1 MLVRLGVVACLFW
14 LHFAYATTLKIINIV
29 PFGSSSVKILF
40 NQEVKKFKEVS
51 LKNFKSYLELE
62 AILTIPK
69 KHYQFSK
76 QSSITIAQFSPKL
89 ARVVISHAP
98 KMTYEVK
105 ILKDKLYVSIVE
117 KKPLVRHQMA
127 PKPPK
132 HHALKHPTP
141 KPAPKS
147 IKKEAKEK
155 TPIKHAHSKHAHS
168 PLNER
173 SAKKEIP
180 KKEIPKKEILK
191 KEILK
196 KEILKKEIP
205 KKEILKKEIP
215 KKEILK
221 KEIPKKEI
229 PKKEILK
236 KEILK
241 KEILKKEI
249 LKKEIPKKEILKKE
263 IPKKEILKKEIP
275 KKEIPKKEILKKEIP
290 KKEILKKEILKKE
303 ILKKEIPKKEIL
315 KKEIPK
321 KEAENESKNQVFIA
335 EKNDTFIKTKRK
347 KHKKIV
353 LDAGHGGKDCGAMS
367 ANLVCEKDIVL
378 EVVKFLHKELKKRGY
393 SVLLTRDKDIYIDL
407 VGRTELAN
415 RKSADLFISVHA
427 NSIPKHSTSNAH
439 GIETYFL
446 STARSE
452 RARKV
457 AEQENKDDVNL
468 MDYFSKSLLLNSL
481 NTQRLIVSN
490 KLAIDVQY
498 GMLQSIRKNYPD
510 VVDGGVREGPFWV
523 LAGAL
528 MPSILIEI
536 GYNSHAI
543 ESKRIQSKPYQKI
556 LAKGIADGIDSFF
569 SKND

>member
-29 PFGSSSVKILF
+29 PFGSSSVKISF
-40 NQEVKKFKEVS
+40 NQEIKKFKEVS

-117 KKPLVRHQMA
+117 KKPLTKHQMV

-132 HHALKHPTP
+132 HQALKHPTP
-141 KPAPKS
+141 KPTPKS
-147 IKKEAKEK
+147 IKKEAKEIK
-155 TPIKHAHSKHAHS
+155 EKMPTKHARSKHTHS
-168 PLNER
+168 QLNER
-173 SAKKEIP
+173 GA
-180 KKEIPKKEILK
+180 
-191 KEILK
+191 
-196 KEILKKEIP
+196 
-205 KKEILKKEIP
+205 
-215 KKEILK
+215 
-221 KEIPKKEI
+221 
-229 PKKEILK
+229 
-236 KEILK
+236 
-241 KEILKKEI
+241 
-249 LKKEIPKKEILKKE
+249 
-263 IPKKEILKKEIP
+263 
-275 KKEIPKKEILKKEIP
+275 
-290 KKEILKKEILKKE
+290 
-303 ILKKEIPKKEIL
+303 

-321 KEAENESKNQVFIA
+321 KEAENEGKNQVFIA

-407 VGRTELAN
+407 VARTELAN
-415 RKSADLFISVHA
+415 KKSADLFISVHA
-427 NSIPKHSTSNAH
+427 NSIPKRSTSNAH

-457 AEQENKDDVNL
+457 AEQENKDNVNL

>member
-14 LHFAYATTLKIINIV
+14 LHFAYATTLKITNIV

-40 NQEVKKFKEVS
+40 NQEVKKFKEVP

-89 ARVVISHAP
+89 ARVVIGYAP
-98 KMTYEVK
+98 KMTYEIK

-117 KKPLVRHQMA
+117 KKPLAKHQMA
-127 PKPPK
+127 LKPPK
-132 HHALKHPTP
+132 HHALKHTTP
-141 KPAPKS
+141 KPAPKP
-147 IKKEAKEK
+147 IKKEAKKSKETKEK

-180 KKEIPKKEILK
+180 KKEIP
-191 KEILK
+191 
-196 KEILKKEIP
+196 
-205 KKEILKKEIP
+205 
-215 KKEILK
+215 
-221 KEIPKKEI
+221 
-229 PKKEILK
+229 
-236 KEILK
+236 
-241 KEILKKEI
+241 
-249 LKKEIPKKEILKKE
+249 
-263 IPKKEILKKEIP
+263 
-275 KKEIPKKEILKKEIP
+275 
-290 KKEILKKEILKKE
+290 
-303 ILKKEIPKKEIL
+303 

-407 VGRTELAN
+407 VARTELAN
-415 RKSADLFISVHA
+415 KKSADLFISVHA

-498 GMLQSIRKNYPD
+498 GMLQSVRKNYPD

>member
-1 MLVRLGVVACLFW
+1 M
-14 LHFAYATTLKIINIV
+14 HFAYATTLKIINIV

-40 NQEVKKFKEVS
+40 NQEVKKFKEVP

-62 AILTIPK
+62 AVLTIPK

-76 QSSITIAQFSPKL
+76 QSFITIAQFSPKL
-89 ARVVISHAP
+89 VRVVIGYAP
-98 KMTYEVK
+98 KMTYEIK

-117 KKPLVRHQMA
+117 KKPLIRHQMVL
-127 PKPPK
+127 KPPK

-141 KPAPKS
+141 KPAPKP
-147 IKKEAKEK
+147 IKKEAKKSKDTKEK
-155 TPIKHAHSKHAHS
+155 TPIKHARSKHAHS

-173 SAKKEIP
+173 SA
-180 KKEIPKKEILK
+180 
-191 KEILK
+191 
-196 KEILKKEIP
+196 
-205 KKEILKKEIP
+205 
-215 KKEILK
+215 
-221 KEIPKKEI
+221 
-229 PKKEILK
+229 
-236 KEILK
+236 
-241 KEILKKEI
+241 
-249 LKKEIPKKEILKKE
+249 
-263 IPKKEILKKEIP
+263 
-275 KKEIPKKEILKKEIP
+275 
-290 KKEILKKEILKKE
+290 
-303 ILKKEIPKKEIL
+303 

-335 EKNDTFIKTKRK
+335 EKNDTLIKTKRK

-367 ANLVCEKDIVL
+367 TNLVCEKDIVL

-407 VGRTELAN
+407 VARTELAN
-415 RKSADLFISVHA
+415 KKSADLFISVHA

-468 MDYFSKSLLLNSL
+468 MDYFSKSLFLNSL

-498 GMLQSIRKNYPD
+498 GMLQSVRKNYPD

>member
-89 ARVVISHAP
+89 ARVVIGYAP

-105 ILKDKLYVSIVE
+105 ILKDKLYVSIME
-117 KKPLVRHQMA
+117 KKPLIRHQMA
-127 PKPPK
+127 PKTPK

-141 KPAPKS
+141 KPTPKP
-147 IKKEAKEK
+147 IKKETKEAKEK
-155 TPIKHAHSKHAHS
+155 TPTKHAHSKHAHS

-173 SAKKEIP
+173 SAKKEI
-180 KKEIPKKEILK
+180 LK

-196 KEILKKEIP
+196 KEILKKE
-205 KKEILKKEIP
+205 
-215 KKEILK
+215 
-221 KEIPKKEI
+221 
-229 PKKEILK
+229 
-236 KEILK
+236 
-241 KEILKKEI
+241 
-249 LKKEIPKKEILKKE
+249 
-263 IPKKEILKKEIP
+263 
-275 KKEIPKKEILKKEIP
+275 
-290 KKEILKKEILKKE
+290 
-303 ILKKEIPKKEIL
+303 
-315 KKEIPK
+315 
-321 KEAENESKNQVFIA
+321 AENEGKNQVFIA
-335 EKNDTFIKTKRK
+335 EKNDAFIKTKRK

-427 NSIPKHSTSNAH
+427 NSIPKRSTSNAH

>member
-14 LHFAYATTLKIINIV
+14 LHFAYATTLKITNIV
-29 PFGSSSVKILF
+29 PFGSSSVKVVF
-40 NQEVKKFKEVS
+40 NQEIKKFKEVP

-117 KKPLVRHQMA
+117 KKPLIRHQMT

-132 HHALKHPTP
+132 HQTLKHPTP
-141 KPAPKS
+141 KPTPKP
-147 IKKEAKEK
+147 IKKEAKEAKEK
-155 TPIKHAHSKHAHS
+155 TPTKHARSKHAHS
-168 PLNER
+168 QWNER
-173 SAKKEIP
+173 SA
-180 KKEIPKKEILK
+180 
-191 KEILK
+191 
-196 KEILKKEIP
+196 
-205 KKEILKKEIP
+205 
-215 KKEILK
+215 
-221 KEIPKKEI
+221 
-229 PKKEILK
+229 
-236 KEILK
+236 
-241 KEILKKEI
+241 
-249 LKKEIPKKEILKKE
+249 
-263 IPKKEILKKEIP
+263 
-275 KKEIPKKEILKKEIP
+275 
-290 KKEILKKEILKKE
+290 
-303 ILKKEIPKKEIL
+303 

-321 KEAENESKNQVFIA
+321 KEAENESKNQVFII
-335 EKNDTFIKTKRK
+335 EKNDTLIKTKRK

-407 VGRTELAN
+407 VARTELAN
-415 RKSADLFISVHA
+415 KKSADLFISVHA

-468 MDYFSKSLLLNSL
+468 MDYFSKSLFLNSL

-498 GMLQSIRKNYPD
+498 GMLQSVRKNYPD

-536 GYNSHAI
+536 GYNSHAT

>member
-1 MLVRLGVVACLFW
+1 M
-14 LHFAYATTLKIINIV
+14 HFAYATTLKIINIV
-29 PFGSSSVKILF
+29 PFGSSSVKISF
-40 NQEVKKFKEVS
+40 NQEIKKFKEVS

-89 ARVVISHAP
+89 ARVVISHAS

-117 KKPLVRHQMA
+117 KKPLSRHQMA

-155 TPIKHAHSKHAHS
+155 TPTKHARSKHAHS
-168 PLNER
+168 QWNER

-180 KKEIPKKEILK
+180 KKEIPKKEI
-191 KEILK
+191 
-196 KEILKKEIP
+196 
-205 KKEILKKEIP
+205 
-215 KKEILK
+215 
-221 KEIPKKEI
+221 
-229 PKKEILK
+229 
-236 KEILK
+236 
-241 KEILKKEI
+241 
-249 LKKEIPKKEILKKE
+249 
-263 IPKKEILKKEIP
+263 
-275 KKEIPKKEILKKEIP
+275 
-290 KKEILKKEILKKE
+290 
-303 ILKKEIPKKEIL
+303 
-315 KKEIPK
+315 PK
-321 KEAENESKNQVFIA
+321 KEAENEGKNQVFIA
-335 EKNDTFIKTKRK
+335 EKNDASIKTKRK

-407 VGRTELAN
+407 VARTELAN
-415 RKSADLFISVHA
+415 KKSADLFISVHA
-427 NSIPKHSTSNAH
+427 NSIPKRSTSNAH

-457 AEQENKDDVNL
+457 AEQENKDNVNL

>member
-40 NQEVKKFKEVS
+40 NQEIKKFKEVP

-76 QSSITIAQFSPKL
+76 QSFITIAQFSPKL
-89 ARVVISHAP
+89 ARVVIGYAP
-98 KMTYEVK
+98 KMTYEIK

-117 KKPLVRHQMA
+117 KKPLIRHQRA

-141 KPAPKS
+141 KPTPKP
-147 IKKEAKEK
+147 IKKEAKKSKETKEK
-155 TPIKHAHSKHAHS
+155 TPIKHVHSKHAHS

-180 KKEIPKKEILK
+180 KKEIPKKEI
-191 KEILK
+191 
-196 KEILKKEIP
+196 P
-205 KKEILKKEIP
+205 
-215 KKEILK
+215 K

-229 PKKEILK
+229 PKKEI
-236 KEILK
+236 
-241 KEILKKEI
+241 
-249 LKKEIPKKEILKKE
+249 P
-263 IPKKEILKKEIP
+263 
-275 KKEIPKKEILKKEIP
+275 
-290 KKEILKKEILKKE
+290 
-303 ILKKEIPKKEIL
+303 

-335 EKNDTFIKTKRK
+335 EKNETLIKTKRK

-407 VGRTELAN
+407 VARTGLAN
-415 RKSADLFISVHA
+415 KKSADLFISVHA

>member
-1 MLVRLGVVACLFW
+1 M
-14 LHFAYATTLKIINIV
+14 HFACATTLKIINIV
-29 PFGSSSVKILF
+29 PFGSSSVKISF
-40 NQEVKKFKEVS
+40 NQEIKKFKEVS

-117 KKPLVRHQMA
+117 KKPLTRHQMA

-141 KPAPKS
+141 KPTPKS
-147 IKKEAKEK
+147 IKKEAKEVKEK
-155 TPIKHAHSKHAHS
+155 TPTKHARSKHAHS
-168 PLNER
+168 QLNER
-173 SAKKEIP
+173 SA
-180 KKEIPKKEILK
+180 
-191 KEILK
+191 
-196 KEILKKEIP
+196 
-205 KKEILKKEIP
+205 
-215 KKEILK
+215 
-221 KEIPKKEI
+221 
-229 PKKEILK
+229 
-236 KEILK
+236 
-241 KEILKKEI
+241 
-249 LKKEIPKKEILKKE
+249 
-263 IPKKEILKKEIP
+263 
-275 KKEIPKKEILKKEIP
+275 
-290 KKEILKKEILKKE
+290 
-303 ILKKEIPKKEIL
+303 

-335 EKNDTFIKTKRK
+335 EKNDAFIKTKRK

-407 VGRTELAN
+407 VARTELAN
-415 RKSADLFISVHA
+415 KKSADLFISVHA
-427 NSIPKHSTSNAH
+427 NSIPKRSTSNAH

-457 AEQENKDDVNL
+457 AEQENKDNVNL

>member
-14 LHFAYATTLKIINIV
+14 LHFACATTLKIINIM

-40 NQEVKKFKEVS
+40 NQEVKKFKEVP

-147 IKKEAKEK
+147 IKKEAKEAKEK
-155 TPIKHAHSKHAHS
+155 TPIKHARSKHVHP

-180 KKEIPKKEILK
+180 KKEIPKKEI
-191 KEILK
+191 
-196 KEILKKEIP
+196 P
-205 KKEILKKEIP
+205 
-215 KKEILK
+215 K

-229 PKKEILK
+229 P
-236 KEILK
+236 
-241 KEILKKEI
+241 
-249 LKKEIPKKEILKKE
+249 
-263 IPKKEILKKEIP
+263 
-275 KKEIPKKEILKKEIP
+275 
-290 KKEILKKEILKKE
+290 
-303 ILKKEIPKKEIL
+303 

-321 KEAENESKNQVFIA
+321 KEAENESKNPIFIA
-335 EKNDTFIKTKRK
+335 EKNDTLIKTKRK

-427 NSIPKHSTSNAH
+427 NSIPKRSTSNAH

>member
-14 LHFAYATTLKIINIV
+14 LHFAYATTLKITNIV

-40 NQEVKKFKEVS
+40 NQEVKKFKEVP

-76 QSSITIAQFSPKL
+76 QSFITIAQFSPKL
-89 ARVVISHAP
+89 ARVVIGYAP
-98 KMTYEVK
+98 KMTYEIK
-105 ILKDKLYVSIVE
+105 ILKNKLYVSIVE
-117 KKPLVRHQMA
+117 KKPLIRHQMA
-127 PKPPK
+127 LKPPK
-132 HHALKHPTP
+132 HHALKHQTP
-141 KPAPKS
+141 KPAPKP
-147 IKKEAKEK
+147 IKKESKETKEK
-155 TPIKHAHSKHAHS
+155 TPTKHAHSKHTHS

-173 SAKKEIP
+173 NAKKEIP
-180 KKEIPKKEILK
+180 KKEIPKKEI
-191 KEILK
+191 
-196 KEILKKEIP
+196 P
-205 KKEILKKEIP
+205 
-215 KKEILK
+215 K

-229 PKKEILK
+229 P
-236 KEILK
+236 
-241 KEILKKEI
+241 
-249 LKKEIPKKEILKKE
+249 
-263 IPKKEILKKEIP
+263 
-275 KKEIPKKEILKKEIP
+275 
-290 KKEILKKEILKKE
+290 
-303 ILKKEIPKKEIL
+303 

-335 EKNDTFIKTKRK
+335 EKNDTLIKTKRK

-407 VGRTELAN
+407 VARTELAN

-468 MDYFSKSLLLNSL
+468 MDYFSKSLFLNSL
-481 NTQRLIVSN
+481 NTQRLIISN

-498 GMLQSIRKNYPD
+498 GMLQSVRKNYPD

>member
-14 LHFAYATTLKIINIV
+14 LHYAYATTLKIINIV
-29 PFGSSSVKILF
+29 PFGSSSVKIVF

-62 AILTIPK
+62 AVLTIPK

-76 QSSITIAQFSPKL
+76 QSFITIAQFSPKL
-89 ARVVISHAP
+89 ARVVIGYAP

-132 HHALKHPTP
+132 YHALKHPTP
-141 KPAPKS
+141 KP

-155 TPIKHAHSKHAHS
+155 TPIKHVHSKHTHS
-168 PLNER
+168 QLNER

-180 KKEIPKKEILK
+180 KKEIL
-191 KEILK
+191 
-196 KEILKKEIP
+196 
-205 KKEILKKEIP
+205 
-215 KKEILK
+215 
-221 KEIPKKEI
+221 
-229 PKKEILK
+229 
-236 KEILK
+236 
-241 KEILKKEI
+241 
-249 LKKEIPKKEILKKE
+249 
-263 IPKKEILKKEIP
+263 
-275 KKEIPKKEILKKEIP
+275 
-290 KKEILKKEILKKE
+290 
-303 ILKKEIPKKEIL
+303 KKEIL

-335 EKNDTFIKTKRK
+335 EKNDAFSKTKRK
-347 KHKKIV
+347 KYKKIV

-407 VGRTELAN
+407 VARTELAN

-427 NSIPKHSTSNAH
+427 NSIPKRSTSNAH

-498 GMLQSIRKNYPD
+498 GMLQSVRKNYPD

>member
-1 MLVRLGVVACLFW
+1 M
-14 LHFAYATTLKIINIV
+14 HFAYATTLKITNIV
-29 PFGSSSVKILF
+29 PFGSSSVKMVF
-40 NQEVKKFKEVS
+40 NQEIKKFKEVP

-62 AILTIPK
+62 AVLTIPK

-76 QSSITIAQFSPKL
+76 QSFITIAQFSPKL

-105 ILKDKLYVSIVE
+105 ILKNKLYVSIVE
-117 KKPLVRHQMA
+117 KKPLIRHQMT
-127 PKPPK
+127 PKLPK
-132 HHALKHPTP
+132 HHALKHQTPKPTP
-141 KPAPKS
+141 KP
-147 IKKEAKEK
+147 IKKEAKEAKEK
-155 TPIKHAHSKHAHS
+155 TPTKHAHSKPTHP

-173 SAKKEIP
+173 ST
-180 KKEIPKKEILK
+180 
-191 KEILK
+191 
-196 KEILKKEIP
+196 
-205 KKEILKKEIP
+205 
-215 KKEILK
+215 
-221 KEIPKKEI
+221 
-229 PKKEILK
+229 
-236 KEILK
+236 
-241 KEILKKEI
+241 
-249 LKKEIPKKEILKKE
+249 
-263 IPKKEILKKEIP
+263 
-275 KKEIPKKEILKKEIP
+275 
-290 KKEILKKEILKKE
+290 
-303 ILKKEIPKKEIL
+303 

-321 KEAENESKNQVFIA
+321 KEAENESKNQIFIA

-407 VGRTELAN
+407 VARTELAN
-415 RKSADLFISVHA
+415 KKSADLFISVHA

-468 MDYFSKSLLLNSL
+468 MDYFSKSLFLNSL

-498 GMLQSIRKNYPD
+498 GMLQSVRKNYPD

>member
-1 MLVRLGVVACLFW
+1 MLVRLGVVACLLW
-14 LHFAYATTLKIINIV
+14 LHFAYATTLKITNIV
-29 PFGSSSVKILF
+29 PFGSSSVKVVF
-40 NQEVKKFKEVS
+40 NQEIKKFKEVS

-62 AILTIPK
+62 AVLTIPK

-89 ARVVISHAP
+89 ARVVIGYAP
-98 KMTYEVK
+98 KMTYEIK

-117 KKPLVRHQMA
+117 KKPLARHQMA

-132 HHALKHPTP
+132 HHALKHTTPKPTP
-141 KPAPKS
+141 KP
-147 IKKEAKEK
+147 IKKEAKKTKEK
-155 TPIKHAHSKHAHS
+155 TPTKHAHSKQTHS

-173 SAKKEIP
+173 NAKKEIP
-180 KKEIPKKEILK
+180 KKEIPKKEI
-191 KEILK
+191 
-196 KEILKKEIP
+196 P
-205 KKEILKKEIP
+205 
-215 KKEILK
+215 
-221 KEIPKKEI
+221 
-229 PKKEILK
+229 
-236 KEILK
+236 
-241 KEILKKEI
+241 
-249 LKKEIPKKEILKKE
+249 
-263 IPKKEILKKEIP
+263 
-275 KKEIPKKEILKKEIP
+275 
-290 KKEILKKEILKKE
+290 
-303 ILKKEIPKKEIL
+303 

-321 KEAENESKNQVFIA
+321 KEAENESKNQIFIA

-407 VGRTELAN
+407 VARTELAN
-415 RKSADLFISVHA
+415 KKSADLFISVHA

-498 GMLQSIRKNYPD
+498 GMLQSVRKNYPD

-543 ESKRIQSKPYQKI
+543 ESKRIHTKPYQKI

>member
-1 MLVRLGVVACLFW
+1 M
-14 LHFAYATTLKIINIV
+14 HFAYATTLKIINIV

-76 QSSITIAQFSPKL
+76 QSSITIAQFSPRL
-89 ARVVISHAP
+89 VRVVISHAP
-98 KMTYEVK
+98 RMTYEIK

-117 KKPLVRHQMA
+117 KKPLIRHQMVL
-127 PKPPK
+127 KPSK

-141 KPAPKS
+141 KPAPKP
-147 IKKEAKEK
+147 IKKEIKEAKEK

-180 KKEIPKKEILK
+180 KKE
-191 KEILK
+191 
-196 KEILKKEIP
+196 
-205 KKEILKKEIP
+205 
-215 KKEILK
+215 
-221 KEIPKKEI
+221 
-229 PKKEILK
+229 
-236 KEILK
+236 
-241 KEILKKEI
+241 
-249 LKKEIPKKEILKKE
+249 
-263 IPKKEILKKEIP
+263 
-275 KKEIPKKEILKKEIP
+275 
-290 KKEILKKEILKKE
+290 
-303 ILKKEIPKKEIL
+303 
-315 KKEIPK
+315 
-321 KEAENESKNQVFIA
+321 AENEGKNQVFIA
-335 EKNDTFIKTKRK
+335 EKNDISIKTKRK

-407 VGRTELAN
+407 VARTELAN

>member
-1 MLVRLGVVACLFW
+1 MLVRLGVVACLLW
-14 LHFAYATTLKIINIV
+14 LHFAYATTLKIISIV

-89 ARVVISHAP
+89 ARVVIGYAP

-117 KKPLVRHQMA
+117 KKPLIRHQMVL
-127 PKPPK
+127 KPPK

-141 KPAPKS
+141 KPTPKS
-147 IKKEAKEK
+147 IKKEAKEAKEAKEK
-155 TPIKHAHSKHAHS
+155 TPTKHAHSKHAHS

-173 SAKKEIP
+173 SA
-180 KKEIPKKEILK
+180 
-191 KEILK
+191 
-196 KEILKKEIP
+196 
-205 KKEILKKEIP
+205 
-215 KKEILK
+215 
-221 KEIPKKEI
+221 
-229 PKKEILK
+229 
-236 KEILK
+236 
-241 KEILKKEI
+241 
-249 LKKEIPKKEILKKE
+249 
-263 IPKKEILKKEIP
+263 
-275 KKEIPKKEILKKEIP
+275 
-290 KKEILKKEILKKE
+290 
-303 ILKKEIPKKEIL
+303 

-378 EVVKFLHKELKKRGY
+378 EVVKFLYKELKKRGY

-407 VGRTELAN
+407 VARTELAN

>member
-14 LHFAYATTLKIINIV
+14 LHFACATTLKIINIV
-29 PFGSSSVKILF
+29 PFGSSSVKISF
-40 NQEVKKFKEVS
+40 NQEIKKFKEVS

-105 ILKDKLYVSIVE
+105 ILKDKLYISIVE
-117 KKPLVRHQMA
+117 KKPLIRHQMVL
-127 PKPPK
+127 KPPK
-132 HHALKHPTP
+132 HHALKHTTPKPTP
-141 KPAPKS
+141 KP
-147 IKKEAKEK
+147 IKKEAKKSKETKEK
-155 TPIKHAHSKHAHS
+155 TPIKHARSKHVHS

-173 SAKKEIP
+173 SA
-180 KKEIPKKEILK
+180 
-191 KEILK
+191 
-196 KEILKKEIP
+196 
-205 KKEILKKEIP
+205 
-215 KKEILK
+215 
-221 KEIPKKEI
+221 
-229 PKKEILK
+229 
-236 KEILK
+236 
-241 KEILKKEI
+241 
-249 LKKEIPKKEILKKE
+249 
-263 IPKKEILKKEIP
+263 
-275 KKEIPKKEILKKEIP
+275 
-290 KKEILKKEILKKE
+290 
-303 ILKKEIPKKEIL
+303 

-468 MDYFSKSLLLNSL
+468 MDYFSKSLFLNSL

>member
-29 PFGSSSVKILF
+29 PFGSSSVKISF

-117 KKPLVRHQMA
+117 KKPLNKHQMA
-127 PKPPK
+127 PKTPK

-141 KPAPKS
+141 KPVPKP
-147 IKKEAKEK
+147 IKKEVKEIKEK
-155 TPIKHAHSKHAHS
+155 TSTKHARSKHAHS

-173 SAKKEIP
+173 STKKEIP
-180 KKEIPKKEILK
+180 KKEIPKKEI
-191 KEILK
+191 
-196 KEILKKEIP
+196 P
-205 KKEILKKEIP
+205 
-215 KKEILK
+215 
-221 KEIPKKEI
+221 
-229 PKKEILK
+229 
-236 KEILK
+236 
-241 KEILKKEI
+241 
-249 LKKEIPKKEILKKE
+249 
-263 IPKKEILKKEIP
+263 
-275 KKEIPKKEILKKEIP
+275 
-290 KKEILKKEILKKE
+290 
-303 ILKKEIPKKEIL
+303 

-321 KEAENESKNQVFIA
+321 KEAENESKNPIFIA
-335 EKNDTFIKTKRK
+335 EKNDTSIKTKRK

-415 RKSADLFISVHA
+415 KKSADLFISVHA

>member
-1 MLVRLGVVACLFW
+1 M
-14 LHFAYATTLKIINIV
+14 HFAYATTLKIINIV
-29 PFGSSSVKILF
+29 PFGSSSVKISF
-40 NQEVKKFKEVS
+40 NQEIKKFKEVS

-76 QSSITIAQFSPKL
+76 QSFITIAQFSPKL

-105 ILKDKLYVSIVE
+105 IFKDKLYVSIVE
-117 KKPLVRHQMA
+117 KKPLTRHQMM

-147 IKKEAKEK
+147 IKKEVKELKEK
-155 TPIKHAHSKHAHS
+155 TPTKHARSKHTHS
-168 PLNER
+168 QWNER
-173 SAKKEIP
+173 STKKEIP
-180 KKEIPKKEILK
+180 KKEIPKKEI
-191 KEILK
+191 
-196 KEILKKEIP
+196 
-205 KKEILKKEIP
+205 
-215 KKEILK
+215 
-221 KEIPKKEI
+221 
-229 PKKEILK
+229 
-236 KEILK
+236 
-241 KEILKKEI
+241 
-249 LKKEIPKKEILKKE
+249 
-263 IPKKEILKKEIP
+263 
-275 KKEIPKKEILKKEIP
+275 
-290 KKEILKKEILKKE
+290 
-303 ILKKEIPKKEIL
+303 
-315 KKEIPK
+315 PK
-321 KEAENESKNQVFIA
+321 KEAENEGKNQVFIA
-335 EKNDTFIKTKRK
+335 EKNDAFIKTKRK

-407 VGRTELAN
+407 VARTELAN
-415 RKSADLFISVHA
+415 KKSADLFISVHA
-427 NSIPKHSTSNAH
+427 NSIPKRSTSNAH

-457 AEQENKDDVNL
+457 AEQENKDNVNL

>member
-14 LHFAYATTLKIINIV
+14 LHFAYATTLKITNIV
-29 PFGSSSVKILF
+29 PFGSSSVKIVF
-40 NQEVKKFKEVS
+40 NQEIKKFKEVP

-76 QSSITIAQFSPKL
+76 QSFITIAQFSPKL
-89 ARVVISHAP
+89 ARVVIGYAP
-98 KMTYEVK
+98 KMTYEIK
-105 ILKDKLYVSIVE
+105 ILKDKLYISIVE
-117 KKPLVRHQMA
+117 KKPLIRHQMA

-132 HHALKHPTP
+132 HHALKHQTPKPTP
-141 KPAPKS
+141 KP
-147 IKKEAKEK
+147 IKKEAKKSKETKEK
-155 TPIKHAHSKHAHS
+155 TPTKHAHSKHAHS

-180 KKEIPKKEILK
+180 KKEIP
-191 KEILK
+191 
-196 KEILKKEIP
+196 
-205 KKEILKKEIP
+205 
-215 KKEILK
+215 
-221 KEIPKKEI
+221 
-229 PKKEILK
+229 
-236 KEILK
+236 
-241 KEILKKEI
+241 
-249 LKKEIPKKEILKKE
+249 
-263 IPKKEILKKEIP
+263 
-275 KKEIPKKEILKKEIP
+275 
-290 KKEILKKEILKKE
+290 
-303 ILKKEIPKKEIL
+303 

-407 VGRTELAN
+407 VARTELAN
-415 RKSADLFISVHA
+415 KKSADLFISVHA
-427 NSIPKHSTSNAH
+427 NSIPKHSASNAH

>member
-14 LHFAYATTLKIINIV
+14 LHFACATTLKITNIV

-40 NQEVKKFKEVS
+40 NQEIKKFKEVP

-62 AILTIPK
+62 AVLTIPK

-89 ARVVISHAP
+89 ARVVIGYAP
-98 KMTYEVK
+98 KMTYEIK

-117 KKPLVRHQMA
+117 KKPLARHQMVL
-127 PKPPK
+127 KPPK
-132 HHALKHPTP
+132 HHALKHTTPKPTP
-141 KPAPKS
+141 KP
-147 IKKEAKEK
+147 IKKEAKKSKETKEK

-173 SAKKEIP
+173 STKKEIP
-180 KKEIPKKEILK
+180 KKEIPKKEI
-191 KEILK
+191 
-196 KEILKKEIP
+196 P
-205 KKEILKKEIP
+205 
-215 KKEILK
+215 
-221 KEIPKKEI
+221 
-229 PKKEILK
+229 
-236 KEILK
+236 
-241 KEILKKEI
+241 
-249 LKKEIPKKEILKKE
+249 
-263 IPKKEILKKEIP
+263 
-275 KKEIPKKEILKKEIP
+275 
-290 KKEILKKEILKKE
+290 
-303 ILKKEIPKKEIL
+303 

-321 KEAENESKNQVFIA
+321 KEAENEGKNQVFIA
-335 EKNDTFIKTKRK
+335 EKNETLIKTKRK

-407 VGRTELAN
+407 VARTELAN
-415 RKSADLFISVHA
+415 KKSADLFISVHA
-427 NSIPKHSTSNAH
+427 NSIPKRSTSNAH

-468 MDYFSKSLLLNSL
+468 MDYFSKSLFLNSL

-498 GMLQSIRKNYPD
+498 GMLQSVRKNYPD

>member
-14 LHFAYATTLKIINIV
+14 LHFAYATTLKITNIV
-29 PFGSSSVKILF
+29 PFGSSSVKISF
-40 NQEVKKFKEVS
+40 NQEIKKFKEVS

-89 ARVVISHAP
+89 VRVVISHAP
-98 KMTYEVK
+98 KMTYEIK

-117 KKPLVRHQMA
+117 KKPLSRHQMVL
-127 PKPPK
+127 KPPK
-132 HHALKHPTP
+132 HHALKHTTP

-147 IKKEAKEK
+147 IKKEAKEAKEK

-180 KKEIPKKEILK
+180 KKEIPKKEI
-191 KEILK
+191 
-196 KEILKKEIP
+196 P
-205 KKEILKKEIP
+205 
-215 KKEILK
+215 
-221 KEIPKKEI
+221 
-229 PKKEILK
+229 
-236 KEILK
+236 
-241 KEILKKEI
+241 
-249 LKKEIPKKEILKKE
+249 
-263 IPKKEILKKEIP
+263 
-275 KKEIPKKEILKKEIP
+275 
-290 KKEILKKEILKKE
+290 
-303 ILKKEIPKKEIL
+303 

-415 RKSADLFISVHA
+415 KKGADLFISVHA

-468 MDYFSKSLLLNSL
+468 MDYFSKSLFLNSL

-498 GMLQSIRKNYPD
+498 GMLQSVRKNYPD

>member
-14 LHFAYATTLKIINIV
+14 LHFACATTLKIINIV
-29 PFGSSSVKILF
+29 PFGSSSVKISF

-89 ARVVISHAP
+89 ARVVISYAP

-117 KKPLVRHQMA
+117 KKPLTKHQMA

-147 IKKEAKEK
+147 IKKEAKEVKEK
-155 TPIKHAHSKHAHS
+155 TPTKHAHSKHTYS
-168 PLNER
+168 QLNER

-180 KKEIPKKEILK
+180 KKEIPKKEI
-191 KEILK
+191 
-196 KEILKKEIP
+196 P
-205 KKEILKKEIP
+205 
-215 KKEILK
+215 K

-229 PKKEILK
+229 PKKEI
-236 KEILK
+236 
-241 KEILKKEI
+241 
-249 LKKEIPKKEILKKE
+249 P
-263 IPKKEILKKEIP
+263 KKEIP
-275 KKEIPKKEILKKEIP
+275 KKEIPKKEIPKKEIP
-290 KKEILKKEILKKE
+290 
-303 ILKKEIPKKEIL
+303 

-335 EKNDTFIKTKRK
+335 EKNDASIKTKRK

-407 VGRTELAN
+407 VARTELAN
-415 RKSADLFISVHA
+415 KKSADLFISVHA
-427 NSIPKHSTSNAH
+427 NSIPKRSTSNAH

-457 AEQENKDDVNL
+457 AEQENKDNVNL

>member
-14 LHFAYATTLKIINIV
+14 LHFACATTLKIINIV
-29 PFGSSSVKILF
+29 PFGSSSVKISF
-40 NQEVKKFKEVS
+40 NQEIKKFKEVS

-76 QSSITIAQFSPKL
+76 QSSITIAQFNPKL

-117 KKPLVRHQMA
+117 KKPLAKHQMA

-132 HHALKHPTP
+132 HRTLKHQTP

-147 IKKEAKEK
+147 IKKEIKEK
-155 TPIKHAHSKHAHS
+155 TPTKHARSKHVHS
-168 PLNER
+168 QLNER
-173 SAKKEIP
+173 SA
-180 KKEIPKKEILK
+180 
-191 KEILK
+191 
-196 KEILKKEIP
+196 
-205 KKEILKKEIP
+205 
-215 KKEILK
+215 
-221 KEIPKKEI
+221 
-229 PKKEILK
+229 
-236 KEILK
+236 
-241 KEILKKEI
+241 
-249 LKKEIPKKEILKKE
+249 
-263 IPKKEILKKEIP
+263 
-275 KKEIPKKEILKKEIP
+275 
-290 KKEILKKEILKKE
+290 
-303 ILKKEIPKKEIL
+303 

-335 EKNDTFIKTKRK
+335 EKNDTFIKNKRK

-407 VGRTELAN
+407 VARTELAN
-415 RKSADLFISVHA
+415 KKSADLFISVHA
-427 NSIPKHSTSNAH
+427 NSIPKRSTSNAH

-457 AEQENKDDVNL
+457 AEQENKDNVNL

>member
-1 MLVRLGVVACLFW
+1 MLVRLGVVACLLW
-14 LHFAYATTLKIINIV
+14 LHFACATTLKITNIV
-29 PFGSSSVKILF
+29 PFGSSSVKMVF
-40 NQEVKKFKEVS
+40 NQEVKKFKEVP

-62 AILTIPK
+62 AVLTIPK

-76 QSSITIAQFSPKL
+76 QSFITIAQFSPKL

-98 KMTYEVK
+98 KMTYEIK

-117 KKPLVRHQMA
+117 KKPLIRHQMVL
-127 PKPPK
+127 KPPK
-132 HHALKHPTP
+132 HHALKHTTP
-141 KPAPKS
+141 KPAPKP
-147 IKKEAKEK
+147 IKKETKKSKEAKGK
-155 TPIKHAHSKHAHS
+155 TLIKHARSKHAHS

-173 SAKKEIP
+173 SAKKEI
-180 KKEIPKKEILK
+180 L
-191 KEILK
+191 
-196 KEILKKEIP
+196 
-205 KKEILKKEIP
+205 
-215 KKEILK
+215 
-221 KEIPKKEI
+221 
-229 PKKEILK
+229 
-236 KEILK
+236 
-241 KEILKKEI
+241 
-249 LKKEIPKKEILKKE
+249 
-263 IPKKEILKKEIP
+263 
-275 KKEIPKKEILKKEIP
+275 
-290 KKEILKKEILKKE
+290 
-303 ILKKEIPKKEIL
+303 
-315 KKEIPK
+315 K
-321 KEAENESKNQVFIA
+321 KEAENESKNQIFIA
-335 EKNDTFIKTKRK
+335 EKNDTLIKTKRK

-468 MDYFSKSLLLNSL
+468 MDYFSKSLFLNSL

>member
-1 MLVRLGVVACLFW
+1 M
-14 LHFAYATTLKIINIV
+14 HFACATTLKITNIV

-40 NQEVKKFKEVS
+40 NQEVKKFKEVP

-76 QSSITIAQFSPKL
+76 QSFITIAQFSPKL
-89 ARVVISHAP
+89 ARVVIGYAP

-117 KKPLVRHQMA
+117 KKPLARHQIT

-132 HHALKHPTP
+132 HHAPKHTTLKPTP
-141 KPAPKS
+141 KPIKKEAKKS
-147 IKKEAKEK
+147 KEAKEK
-155 TPIKHAHSKHAHS
+155 TPTKHARSKHAHS

-173 SAKKEIP
+173 SA
-180 KKEIPKKEILK
+180 
-191 KEILK
+191 
-196 KEILKKEIP
+196 
-205 KKEILKKEIP
+205 
-215 KKEILK
+215 
-221 KEIPKKEI
+221 
-229 PKKEILK
+229 
-236 KEILK
+236 
-241 KEILKKEI
+241 
-249 LKKEIPKKEILKKE
+249 
-263 IPKKEILKKEIP
+263 
-275 KKEIPKKEILKKEIP
+275 
-290 KKEILKKEILKKE
+290 
-303 ILKKEIPKKEIL
+303 

-335 EKNDTFIKTKRK
+335 EKNDTFIKTKHK

-378 EVVKFLHKELKKRGY
+378 EVVKFLYKELKKRGY
-393 SVLLTRDKDIYIDL
+393 SVLLTRDKDVYIDL

-415 RKSADLFISVHA
+415 KKGADLFISVHA

-468 MDYFSKSLLLNSL
+468 MDYFSKSLFLNSL
-481 NTQRLIVSN
+481 NTQRLIISN

-498 GMLQSIRKNYPD
+498 GMLQSVRKNYPD

>member
-1 MLVRLGVVACLFW
+1 MLVRLGVVACLLW

-40 NQEVKKFKEVS
+40 NQEVKKFKEVP

-62 AILTIPK
+62 AVLTIPK

-76 QSSITIAQFSPKL
+76 QSFITIAQFSPKL
-89 ARVVISHAP
+89 ARVVISYAP
-98 KMTYEVK
+98 KMTYEIK

-127 PKPPK
+127 LKPPK
-132 HHALKHPTP
+132 HHALKHTTPKPTP
-141 KPAPKS
+141 KP
-147 IKKEAKEK
+147 IKKEAKKSKETKEK
-155 TPIKHAHSKHAHS
+155 TPTKHAHSKHAHS

-180 KKEIPKKEILK
+180 KKEIPKKEI
-191 KEILK
+191 
-196 KEILKKEIP
+196 
-205 KKEILKKEIP
+205 
-215 KKEILK
+215 
-221 KEIPKKEI
+221 
-229 PKKEILK
+229 
-236 KEILK
+236 
-241 KEILKKEI
+241 
-249 LKKEIPKKEILKKE
+249 
-263 IPKKEILKKEIP
+263 
-275 KKEIPKKEILKKEIP
+275 
-290 KKEILKKEILKKE
+290 
-303 ILKKEIPKKEIL
+303 
-315 KKEIPK
+315 PK
-321 KEAENESKNQVFIA
+321 KEAENEGKNQVFIA
-335 EKNDTFIKTKRK
+335 EKNETLIKTKRK

-378 EVVKFLHKELKKRGY
+378 EVVKFLYKELKKRGY

-407 VGRTELAN
+407 VARTELAN
-415 RKSADLFISVHA
+415 KKSADLFISVHA

>member
-1 MLVRLGVVACLFW
+1 M
-14 LHFAYATTLKIINIV
+14 HFAYATTLKIINIV
-29 PFGSSSVKILF
+29 PFGSSSVKISF
-40 NQEVKKFKEVS
+40 NQEIKKFKEVS

-69 KHYQFSK
+69 KYYQFSK

-117 KKPLVRHQMA
+117 KKPLTRHQMA

-147 IKKEAKEK
+147 IKKEAKEIKEK
-155 TPIKHAHSKHAHS
+155 TPTKHARSKHAHS
-168 PLNER
+168 QWNER

-180 KKEIPKKEILK
+180 KKEIPKKEI
-191 KEILK
+191 
-196 KEILKKEIP
+196 P
-205 KKEILKKEIP
+205 
-215 KKEILK
+215 K

-229 PKKEILK
+229 P
-236 KEILK
+236 
-241 KEILKKEI
+241 
-249 LKKEIPKKEILKKE
+249 
-263 IPKKEILKKEIP
+263 
-275 KKEIPKKEILKKEIP
+275 
-290 KKEILKKEILKKE
+290 
-303 ILKKEIPKKEIL
+303 

-335 EKNDTFIKTKRK
+335 EKNDAFIKTKHK

-407 VGRTELAN
+407 VARTELAN
-415 RKSADLFISVHA
+415 KKSADLFISVHA

-457 AEQENKDDVNL
+457 AEQENKDNVNL

>member
-1 MLVRLGVVACLFW
+1 MLVRLGVVACLLW
-14 LHFAYATTLKIINIV
+14 LHFAYATTLKITNIV

-40 NQEVKKFKEVS
+40 NQEIKKFKEVP

-76 QSSITIAQFSPKL
+76 QSFITIAQFSPKL
-89 ARVVISHAP
+89 ARVVIGYAP

-105 ILKDKLYVSIVE
+105 ILKNKLYVSIVE
-117 KKPLVRHQMA
+117 KKPLIRHQMA
-127 PKPPK
+127 LKPPK
-132 HHALKHPTP
+132 HHALKHTTP
-141 KPAPKS
+141 KPAPKP
-147 IKKEAKEK
+147 IKKEAKEVKEK
-155 TPIKHAHSKHAHS
+155 TPTKHAHSKHAHS

-173 SAKKEIP
+173 NA
-180 KKEIPKKEILK
+180 
-191 KEILK
+191 
-196 KEILKKEIP
+196 
-205 KKEILKKEIP
+205 
-215 KKEILK
+215 
-221 KEIPKKEI
+221 
-229 PKKEILK
+229 
-236 KEILK
+236 
-241 KEILKKEI
+241 
-249 LKKEIPKKEILKKE
+249 
-263 IPKKEILKKEIP
+263 
-275 KKEIPKKEILKKEIP
+275 
-290 KKEILKKEILKKE
+290 
-303 ILKKEIPKKEIL
+303 

-335 EKNDTFIKTKRK
+335 EKNDTFIKTKHK

-407 VGRTELAN
+407 VARTELAN
-415 RKSADLFISVHA
+415 KKSADLFISVHA

-498 GMLQSIRKNYPD
+498 GMLQSVRKNYPD

>member
-14 LHFAYATTLKIINIV
+14 LHFAYATTLKITNIV
-29 PFGSSSVKILF
+29 PFGSSSVKMVF
-40 NQEVKKFKEVS
+40 NQEVKKFKEVP

-76 QSSITIAQFSPKL
+76 QSFITIAQFSPKL
-89 ARVVISHAP
+89 ARVVIGYAP

-117 KKPLVRHQMA
+117 KKPLIRHQMA
-127 PKPPK
+127 LKPPK
-132 HHALKHPTP
+132 HHALKHTTP
-141 KPAPKS
+141 KLAPKS
-147 IKKEAKEK
+147 IKKEAKKSQETKEK
-155 TPIKHAHSKHAHS
+155 TPTKHAHSKQTRS

-180 KKEIPKKEILK
+180 KKE
-191 KEILK
+191 
-196 KEILKKEIP
+196 
-205 KKEILKKEIP
+205 
-215 KKEILK
+215 
-221 KEIPKKEI
+221 
-229 PKKEILK
+229 
-236 KEILK
+236 
-241 KEILKKEI
+241 
-249 LKKEIPKKEILKKE
+249 
-263 IPKKEILKKEIP
+263 
-275 KKEIPKKEILKKEIP
+275 
-290 KKEILKKEILKKE
+290 
-303 ILKKEIPKKEIL
+303 
-315 KKEIPK
+315 
-321 KEAENESKNQVFIA
+321 AENESKNPIFIA
-335 EKNDTFIKTKRK
+335 EKNDTFIKTKHK

-407 VGRTELAN
+407 VARTELAN
-415 RKSADLFISVHA
+415 KKSADLFISVHA
-427 NSIPKHSTSNAH
+427 NSIPKRSTSNAH

-468 MDYFSKSLLLNSL
+468 MDYFSKSLFLNSL

-498 GMLQSIRKNYPD
+498 GMLQSVRKNYPD

>member
-14 LHFAYATTLKIINIV
+14 LHFACATTLKIINIV

-40 NQEVKKFKEVS
+40 NQEVKKFKEVP

-117 KKPLVRHQMA
+117 KKPLIRHQMVL
-127 PKPPK
+127 KPPK
-132 HHALKHPTP
+132 HHALKHQTP
-141 KPAPKS
+141 KLAPKS
-147 IKKEAKEK
+147 IKKEAKEAKEK
-155 TPIKHAHSKHAHS
+155 TPIKHVHSKHAHS

-173 SAKKEIP
+173 STKKEIP
-180 KKEIPKKEILK
+180 KKEIPKKEI
-191 KEILK
+191 
-196 KEILKKEIP
+196 P
-205 KKEILKKEIP
+205 
-215 KKEILK
+215 
-221 KEIPKKEI
+221 
-229 PKKEILK
+229 
-236 KEILK
+236 
-241 KEILKKEI
+241 
-249 LKKEIPKKEILKKE
+249 
-263 IPKKEILKKEIP
+263 
-275 KKEIPKKEILKKEIP
+275 
-290 KKEILKKEILKKE
+290 
-303 ILKKEIPKKEIL
+303 

-321 KEAENESKNQVFIA
+321 KEAENESKNPIFIA

-415 RKSADLFISVHA
+415 KKSADLFISVHA

-498 GMLQSIRKNYPD
+498 GMLQSVRKNYPD

>member
-1 MLVRLGVVACLFW
+1 M
-14 LHFAYATTLKIINIV
+14 HFAYATTLKITNIV
-29 PFGSSSVKILF
+29 PFGSSSVKISF
-40 NQEVKKFKEVS
+40 NQEIKKFKEVS

-76 QSSITIAQFSPKL
+76 QSFITIAQFSPKL

-117 KKPLVRHQMA
+117 KKPLSRHQMA

-147 IKKEAKEK
+147 IKKEAKEVKEK
-155 TPIKHAHSKHAHS
+155 TPTKHARSKHTHS
-168 PLNER
+168 QWNER
-173 SAKKEIP
+173 GA
-180 KKEIPKKEILK
+180 
-191 KEILK
+191 
-196 KEILKKEIP
+196 
-205 KKEILKKEIP
+205 
-215 KKEILK
+215 
-221 KEIPKKEI
+221 
-229 PKKEILK
+229 
-236 KEILK
+236 
-241 KEILKKEI
+241 
-249 LKKEIPKKEILKKE
+249 
-263 IPKKEILKKEIP
+263 
-275 KKEIPKKEILKKEIP
+275 
-290 KKEILKKEILKKE
+290 
-303 ILKKEIPKKEIL
+303 

-321 KEAENESKNQVFIA
+321 KEAENEGKNQVFIA
-335 EKNDTFIKTKRK
+335 EKNDAFIKTKRK

-407 VGRTELAN
+407 VARTELAN
-415 RKSADLFISVHA
+415 KKSADLFISVHA
-427 NSIPKHSTSNAH
+427 NSIPKRSTSNAH

-457 AEQENKDDVNL
+457 AEQENKDNVNL

-498 GMLQSIRKNYPD
+498 GMLQSVRKNYPD

>member
-1 MLVRLGVVACLFW
+1 M
-14 LHFAYATTLKIINIV
+14 HFAYATTLKIINIV
-29 PFGSSSVKILF
+29 PFGSSSVKISF
-40 NQEVKKFKEVS
+40 NQEIKKFKEVS

-89 ARVVISHAP
+89 VRVVISYAP

-117 KKPLVRHQMA
+117 KKPLTRHQMA

-132 HHALKHPTP
+132 HQTLKHQVL

-147 IKKEAKEK
+147 IKKEVKEVKEK
-155 TPIKHAHSKHAHS
+155 TPTKHAHSKHTHS
-168 PLNER
+168 QLNER
-173 SAKKEIP
+173 SA
-180 KKEIPKKEILK
+180 
-191 KEILK
+191 
-196 KEILKKEIP
+196 
-205 KKEILKKEIP
+205 
-215 KKEILK
+215 
-221 KEIPKKEI
+221 
-229 PKKEILK
+229 
-236 KEILK
+236 
-241 KEILKKEI
+241 
-249 LKKEIPKKEILKKE
+249 
-263 IPKKEILKKEIP
+263 
-275 KKEIPKKEILKKEIP
+275 
-290 KKEILKKEILKKE
+290 
-303 ILKKEIPKKEIL
+303 

-335 EKNDTFIKTKRK
+335 EKNDAFIKNKHK

-407 VGRTELAN
+407 VARTELAN
-415 RKSADLFISVHA
+415 KKSADLFISVHA
-427 NSIPKHSTSNAH
+427 NSIPKRSTSNAH

-457 AEQENKDDVNL
+457 AEQENKDNVNL

>member
-1 MLVRLGVVACLFW
+1 M
-14 LHFAYATTLKIINIV
+14 HFACATTLKIINIV
-29 PFGSSSVKILF
+29 PFGSSSVKISF
-40 NQEVKKFKEVS
+40 NQEIKKFKEVS

-117 KKPLVRHQMA
+117 KKPLTRHQMA

-147 IKKEAKEK
+147 IKKEAKEVKEK
-155 TPIKHAHSKHAHS
+155 TPTKHARSKHAHFQ
-168 PLNER
+168 LNER
-173 SAKKEIP
+173 ST
-180 KKEIPKKEILK
+180 
-191 KEILK
+191 
-196 KEILKKEIP
+196 
-205 KKEILKKEIP
+205 
-215 KKEILK
+215 
-221 KEIPKKEI
+221 
-229 PKKEILK
+229 
-236 KEILK
+236 
-241 KEILKKEI
+241 
-249 LKKEIPKKEILKKE
+249 
-263 IPKKEILKKEIP
+263 
-275 KKEIPKKEILKKEIP
+275 
-290 KKEILKKEILKKE
+290 
-303 ILKKEIPKKEIL
+303 

-321 KEAENESKNQVFIA
+321 KEAENEGKNQVFIA

-407 VGRTELAN
+407 VARTELAN
-415 RKSADLFISVHA
+415 KKSADLFISVHA
-427 NSIPKHSTSNAH
+427 NSIPKRSTSNAH

-457 AEQENKDDVNL
+457 AEQENKDNVNL

>member
-14 LHFAYATTLKIINIV
+14 LHFAYATTLKITNIV
-29 PFGSSSVKILF
+29 PFGSSSVKISF
-40 NQEVKKFKEVS
+40 NQEIKKFKEVS

-117 KKPLVRHQMA
+117 KKPLTKHQMA

-132 HHALKHPTP
+132 HRTLKHQAL

-147 IKKEAKEK
+147 IKKEVKEVKEK
-155 TPIKHAHSKHAHS
+155 TPTKHAHSKHAHS
-168 PLNER
+168 QLNER

-180 KKEIPKKEILK
+180 KKE
-191 KEILK
+191 
-196 KEILKKEIP
+196 
-205 KKEILKKEIP
+205 
-215 KKEILK
+215 
-221 KEIPKKEI
+221 
-229 PKKEILK
+229 
-236 KEILK
+236 
-241 KEILKKEI
+241 
-249 LKKEIPKKEILKKE
+249 
-263 IPKKEILKKEIP
+263 
-275 KKEIPKKEILKKEIP
+275 
-290 KKEILKKEILKKE
+290 
-303 ILKKEIPKKEIL
+303 
-315 KKEIPK
+315 
-321 KEAENESKNQVFIA
+321 AENEGKNQVFIA
-335 EKNDTFIKTKRK
+335 EKNDAFIKTKRK

-407 VGRTELAN
+407 VARTELAN
-415 RKSADLFISVHA
+415 KKSADLFISVHA
-427 NSIPKHSTSNAH
+427 NSIPKRSTSNAH

-457 AEQENKDDVNL
+457 AEQENKDNVNL

>member
-1 MLVRLGVVACLFW
+1 MRLGVVACLFW

-29 PFGSSSVKILF
+29 PFGSSSVKISF
-40 NQEVKKFKEVS
+40 NQEIKKFKEVS

-76 QSSITIAQFSPKL
+76 QSFITIAQFSPKL
-89 ARVVISHAP
+89 VRVVISHAP

-117 KKPLVRHQMA
+117 KKPLIRHQMA

-132 HHALKHPTP
+132 HHALKYPTP

-147 IKKEAKEK
+147 IKKEAKEIKEK
-155 TPIKHAHSKHAHS
+155 TPTKHARSKHAHS
-168 PLNER
+168 QLNER
-173 SAKKEIP
+173 SA
-180 KKEIPKKEILK
+180 
-191 KEILK
+191 
-196 KEILKKEIP
+196 
-205 KKEILKKEIP
+205 
-215 KKEILK
+215 
-221 KEIPKKEI
+221 
-229 PKKEILK
+229 
-236 KEILK
+236 
-241 KEILKKEI
+241 
-249 LKKEIPKKEILKKE
+249 
-263 IPKKEILKKEIP
+263 
-275 KKEIPKKEILKKEIP
+275 
-290 KKEILKKEILKKE
+290 
-303 ILKKEIPKKEIL
+303 

-335 EKNDTFIKTKRK
+335 EKNDAFIKTKRK

-407 VGRTELAN
+407 VARTELAN
-415 RKSADLFISVHA
+415 KKSADLFISVHA
-427 NSIPKHSTSNAH
+427 NSIPKRSTSNAH

-457 AEQENKDDVNL
+457 AEQENKDNVNL

>member
-14 LHFAYATTLKIINIV
+14 LHFAYATTLKITNIV

-76 QSSITIAQFSPKL
+76 QSFITIAQFSPKL
-89 ARVVISHAP
+89 ARVVIGYAP

-105 ILKDKLYVSIVE
+105 VLKDKLYVSIVE

-127 PKPPK
+127 LNPPK

-141 KPAPKS
+141 KPTPKS

-155 TPIKHAHSKHAHS
+155 TPTKHAHSKHAHS

-173 SAKKEIP
+173 NA

-191 KEILK
+191 KE
-196 KEILKKEIP
+196 
-205 KKEILKKEIP
+205 
-215 KKEILK
+215 
-221 KEIPKKEI
+221 
-229 PKKEILK
+229 
-236 KEILK
+236 
-241 KEILKKEI
+241 
-249 LKKEIPKKEILKKE
+249 
-263 IPKKEILKKEIP
+263 
-275 KKEIPKKEILKKEIP
+275 
-290 KKEILKKEILKKE
+290 
-303 ILKKEIPKKEIL
+303 
-315 KKEIPK
+315 
-321 KEAENESKNQVFIA
+321 AENEGKNQVFIA
-335 EKNDTFIKTKRK
+335 EKNNAFIKTKRK

-407 VGRTELAN
+407 VARTELAN

-427 NSIPKHSTSNAH
+427 NSIPKRSTSNAH

>member
-14 LHFAYATTLKIINIV
+14 LHFAYATTLKITNIV

-40 NQEVKKFKEVS
+40 NQEIKKFKEVP

-62 AILTIPK
+62 AVLTIPK

-76 QSSITIAQFSPKL
+76 QSFITIAQFSPKL

-117 KKPLVRHQMA
+117 KKPLIRHQMA

-132 HHALKHPTP
+132 HRTLKHQAP

-147 IKKEAKEK
+147 IKKEAKEVKEK
-155 TPIKHAHSKHAHS
+155 TPTKHAYSKHVHS
-168 PLNER
+168 QWNER

-180 KKEIPKKEILK
+180 KKEIPKKEI
-191 KEILK
+191 
-196 KEILKKEIP
+196 P
-205 KKEILKKEIP
+205 
-215 KKEILK
+215 K

-229 PKKEILK
+229 PKKEI
-236 KEILK
+236 
-241 KEILKKEI
+241 
-249 LKKEIPKKEILKKE
+249 P
-263 IPKKEILKKEIP
+263 KKEIP
-275 KKEIPKKEILKKEIP
+275 KKEIP
-290 KKEILKKEILKKE
+290 
-303 ILKKEIPKKEIL
+303 

-335 EKNDTFIKTKRK
+335 EKNDAFIKTKRK

-407 VGRTELAN
+407 VARTELAN
-415 RKSADLFISVHA
+415 KKSADLFISVHA

-498 GMLQSIRKNYPD
+498 GMLQSVRKNYPD

>member
-1 MLVRLGVVACLFW
+1 MLVRLGVVACLLW

-40 NQEVKKFKEVS
+40 NQEIKKFKEVP

-89 ARVVISHAP
+89 ARVVIGYAP

-105 ILKDKLYVSIVE
+105 ILKDKLYISIVE
-117 KKPLVRHQMA
+117 KKPLIRHQMVL
-127 PKPPK
+127 KPPK
-132 HHALKHPTP
+132 HHALKHTTPKPTP
-141 KPAPKS
+141 KP
-147 IKKEAKEK
+147 IKKEAKKSKETKEK

-173 SAKKEIP
+173 SAKKEI
-180 KKEIPKKEILK
+180 L
-191 KEILK
+191 
-196 KEILKKEIP
+196 
-205 KKEILKKEIP
+205 
-215 KKEILK
+215 
-221 KEIPKKEI
+221 
-229 PKKEILK
+229 
-236 KEILK
+236 
-241 KEILKKEI
+241 
-249 LKKEIPKKEILKKE
+249 
-263 IPKKEILKKEIP
+263 
-275 KKEIPKKEILKKEIP
+275 
-290 KKEILKKEILKKE
+290 
-303 ILKKEIPKKEIL
+303 
-315 KKEIPK
+315 K
-321 KEAENESKNQVFIA
+321 KEAENEGKNQVFIA
-335 EKNDTFIKTKRK
+335 EKNDAFSKTKRK

-407 VGRTELAN
+407 VARTELAN
-415 RKSADLFISVHA
+415 KKSADLFISVHA
-427 NSIPKHSTSNAH
+427 NSIPKRSTSNAH

-468 MDYFSKSLLLNSL
+468 MDYFSKSLFLNSL

-498 GMLQSIRKNYPD
+498 GMLQSVRKNYPD

>member
-14 LHFAYATTLKIINIV
+14 LHFAYATTLKITNIV

-40 NQEVKKFKEVS
+40 NQEVKKFKEVP

-76 QSSITIAQFSPKL
+76 QSFITIAQFSPKL
-89 ARVVISHAP
+89 ARVVIGYAP
-98 KMTYEVK
+98 KMTYEIK
-105 ILKDKLYVSIVE
+105 IFKDKLYISIVE
-117 KKPLVRHQMA
+117 KKPLIRHQMT

-132 HHALKHPTP
+132 HHALKHHTP

-155 TPIKHAHSKHAHS
+155 TPIKHAHSKHVHS

-173 SAKKEIP
+173 SA
-180 KKEIPKKEILK
+180 
-191 KEILK
+191 
-196 KEILKKEIP
+196 
-205 KKEILKKEIP
+205 
-215 KKEILK
+215 
-221 KEIPKKEI
+221 
-229 PKKEILK
+229 
-236 KEILK
+236 
-241 KEILKKEI
+241 
-249 LKKEIPKKEILKKE
+249 
-263 IPKKEILKKEIP
+263 
-275 KKEIPKKEILKKEIP
+275 
-290 KKEILKKEILKKE
+290 
-303 ILKKEIPKKEIL
+303 

-321 KEAENESKNQVFIA
+321 KEAENESKNQVFIT
-335 EKNDTFIKTKRK
+335 EKNDAFIKTKRK

-407 VGRTELAN
+407 VARTELAN
-415 RKSADLFISVHA
+415 KKSADLFISVHA

-498 GMLQSIRKNYPD
+498 GMLQSVRKNYPD